1 MEYVEVNVSAI
12 KYCSY
17 CGTRL
22 RAKAAFCTKCGTKCD
37 IEEELDAMPLDEA
50 SKDKEDTVE
59 KKKGNRD
66 EEFVEE
72 ANIETVEDYSEAP
85 KESVCEIIVPE
96 FDEDGNRLN
105 SKQRRAIRRKMERQ
119 RRSQETSEFDA
130 AYEVRFSGKA
140 MQEPPLAEKKEVLDA
155 DDAVSLNSEDKDESS
170 EQKPIVIEDN
180 ITEEPLPYA
189 EKVIRSLKQN
199 GAMPNMHGQFFF
211 APVVINNNPALI
223 GLIRRSKVITS
234 SPQDTELLRVIKE
247 TPIELLLG
255 PSTDDRESAKFPVGS
270 ISETAVPDTDYNH
283 SASHCQDTAST
294 MGNAVEKWAAGE
306 EEEND
311 GEELVRVTPIPRPQE
326 DGLKENVATT
336 SVKTAVNSVEA
347 ASQST
352 AAKEENGRNTS
363 DESSFSPAAY
373 AVRMESRRSEEGNK
387 KAVANGAAVNQSD
400 LQRTA
405 VVSHGTNRGASP
417 ASRRTAPEREY
428 NEPQRGREARRSYSE
443 EANINTRYGTASAA
457 RGNMSRREEEN
468 RRQEEE
474 RREQRARQRAA
485 GARSRKNVEPQ
496 KNPNEDSY
504 YDDIL
509 PIDGGAPKKE
519 MNKELLLKAG
529 AIVIGAGIVIF
540 VVLVLLPK
548 IM

>member
-22 RAKAAFCTKCGTKCD
+22 RANAVFCTKCGTKCD

-59 KKKGNRD
+59 QEKETGND
-66 EEFVEE
+66 EFVEE
-72 ANIETVEDYSEAP
+72 TNIEPVEGYSEAS

-170 EQKPIVIEDN
+170 EQEPIVIEDN

-255 PSTDDRESAKFPVGS
+255 PGTDDQADVRLPTGS
-270 ISETAVPDTDYNH
+270 ISEVEASDAADTPSPSHRPDVVFPAED
-283 SASHCQDTAST
+283 AA
-294 MGNAVEKWAAGE
+294 EKMETKAEKEKG
-306 EEEND
+306 
-311 GEELVRVTPIPRPQE
+311 GRRLVSVTPIPLPQE
-326 DGLKENVATT
+326 DGLKENVATM
-336 SVKTAVNSVEA
+336 SVKMAVNAVEA

-352 AAKEENGRNTS
+352 AAKEANGRNTS
-363 DESSFSPAAY
+363 DESSFSPAAS

-387 KAVANGAAVNQSD
+387 KAVASGAAVNQSD

-405 VVSHGTNRGASP
+405 VVSHGSNRGASP
-417 ASRRTAPEREY
+417 APRRTAPEREY
-428 NEPQRGREARRSYSE
+428 NEPQRAREARRSYSE
-443 EANINTRYGTASAA
+443 EVNINTRYGTASAA

>member
-170 EQKPIVIEDN
+170 EQEPIVIEDN

-255 PSTDDRESAKFPVGS
+255 PGTDDQADVRLPTGS
-270 ISETAVPDTDYNH
+270 ISEVEASDAADTPSPSHRPDVVFPAED
-283 SASHCQDTAST
+283 AA
-294 MGNAVEKWAAGE
+294 EKMETKAEKEKG
-306 EEEND
+306 
-311 GEELVRVTPIPRPQE
+311 GRRLVSVTPIPRPQE

-336 SVKTAVNSVEA
+336 S
-347 ASQST
+347 
-352 AAKEENGRNTS
+352 
-363 DESSFSPAAY
+363 DESSFSPAAS

-387 KAVANGAAVNQSD
+387 KAVASGAAVNQSD

-417 ASRRTAPEREY
+417 ASRKTAPEREY
-428 NEPQRGREARRSYSE
+428 NEPQRVREARRSYSE
-443 EANINTRYGTASAA
+443 EVNINTRYGTASAA

>member
-270 ISETAVPDTDYNH
+270 ISETAVPDTDYNP

-326 DGLKENVATT
+326 DGLKENVDTT
-336 SVKTAVNSVEA
+336 SVKTA
-347 ASQST
+347 
-352 AAKEENGRNTS
+352 
-363 DESSFSPAAY
+363 
-373 AVRMESRRSEEGNK
+373 EEGNK

>member
-37 IEEELDAMPLDEA
+37 NEEELDAMPLDEA

-170 EQKPIVIEDN
+170 EQEPIVIEDN

-199 GAMPNMHGQFFF
+199 GTMPNMHGQFFF

-223 GLIRRSKVITS
+223 GL
-234 SPQDTELLRVIKE
+234 
-247 TPIELLLG
+247 IELLLG

-270 ISETAVPDTDYNH
+270 ISETAVPDTDYNP

-311 GEELVRVTPIPRPQE
+311 GEKLVRVTPIPRPQE
-326 DGLKENVATT
+326 DGLKENVDTT

-352 AAKEENGRNTS
+352 AAKEANGRNTS
-363 DESSFSPAAY
+363 DESSFSPAAS

>member
-22 RAKAAFCTKCGTKCD
+22 RANAVFCTKCGTKCD
-37 IEEELDAMPLDEA
+37 NEEELDAMPLDEA

-170 EQKPIVIEDN
+170 EQEPIVIEDN

-255 PSTDDRESAKFPVGS
+255 PGTDDQADVRLPTGS
-270 ISETAVPDTDYNH
+270 ISEVEASDAADTPSPSHRPDVVFPAED
-283 SASHCQDTAST
+283 AA
-294 MGNAVEKWAAGE
+294 EKME
-306 EEEND
+306 
-311 GEELVRVTPIPRPQE
+311 TKE
-326 DGLKENVATT
+326 DGLKENVATM
-336 SVKTAVNSVEA
+336 SVKMAVNAVEA

-352 AAKEENGRNTS
+352 AAKEANGRNTS
-363 DESSFSPAAY
+363 DESSFSPAAS

-387 KAVANGAAVNQSD
+387 KAVASGAAVNQSD

-405 VVSHGTNRGASP
+405 VVSHGSNRGASP
-417 ASRRTAPEREY
+417 APRRTAPEREY
-428 NEPQRGREARRSYSE
+428 NEPQRAREARRSYSE
-443 EANINTRYGTASAA
+443 EVNINTRYGTASAA